1 MSLNPEK
8 GDLQPIFLP
17 KISNSCSE
25 YKKCNKGQL
34 SIANQF
40 SHIMLI
46 QFGSFNLLLGGI
58 KSKVPA

>member
-1 MSLNPEK
+1 MSLNPEE

-17 KISNSCSE
+17 KISNACSE

-46 QFGSFNLLLGGI
+46 QFG
-58 KSKVPA
+58 